1 VDERGG
7 QPENRRE
14 AETLELAHELIL
26 YSGANTE
33 LKNRVSQPISL
44 ALLMTPLP
52 E

>member
-1 VDERGG
+1 MKVT
-7 QPENRRE
+7 Q
-14 AETLELAHELIL
+14 ELIL
-26 YSGANTE
+26 YIGANTE